1 MELNKHSFS
10 RNKIP
15 SNRLEDGGVKAKVP
29 LFDSLGRPIWFDRE
43 EFRNHVIPENLKAEW
58 DNPQELYE
66 FVVQIFRDG
75 FIEEAEKGADR
86 LLELYRRDEG
96 TLVLKAAVLLRKGD
110 DVGAEKLLLECIEKY
125 PKRGVAHTFL
135 ARVYSRRGDREGALS
150 ALRQGLSLEPN
161 QEMALRWLVELY
173 QEKKGDPVPALEP
186 FAEIAGAFWPQLELG
201 RLHLEKDQIPEALR
215 WFEAAVEVTRGMR
228 GEKEPPSYEEEVAVM
243 TSTAKMRQRGL
254 RDEVIDFCRKFWVP
268 TFATPFAGL
277 DYVQALEEAGRVQD
291 GIDVLKAM
299 LPYLLPEYRSF
310 VDQRLHHLESKSLV
324 RRR

>member
-1 MELNKHSFS
+1 M
-10 RNKIP
+10 
-15 SNRLEDGGVKAKVP
+15 KAKVP

-43 EFRNHVIPENLKAEW
+43 EFRDHVIPENLKAEW

-150 ALRQGLSLEPN
+150 ALRQGLS
-161 QEMALRWLVELY
+161 
-173 QEKKGDPVPALEP
+173 
-186 FAEIAGAFWPQLELG
+186 
-201 RLHLEKDQIPEALR
+201 
-215 WFEAAVEVTRGMR
+215 
-228 GEKEPPSYEEEVAVM
+228 
-243 TSTAKMRQRGL
+243 
-254 RDEVIDFCRKFWVP
+254 
-268 TFATPFAGL
+268 
-277 DYVQALEEAGRVQD
+277 
-291 GIDVLKAM
+291 
-299 LPYLLPEYRSF
+299 
-310 VDQRLHHLESKSLV
+310 
-324 RRR
+324 

>member
-1 MELNKHSFS
+1 VET
-10 RNKIP
+10 
-15 SNRLEDGGVKAKVP
+15 KVP

-43 EFRNHVIPENLKAEW
+43 EFRTHVIPENLKAEW
-58 DNPQELYE
+58 DNPQELYD

-110 DVGAEKLLLECIEKY
+110 DVGAEKLLLECIGKY
-125 PKRGVAHTFL
+125 PDRGIAHTFL
-135 ARVYSRRGDREGALS
+135 ARVYARRGDREGALS
-150 ALRQGLSLEPN
+150 ALKQGLRLEPN

-173 QEKKGDPVPALEP
+173 REKREDPVIALKP
-186 FAEIAGAFWPQLELG
+186 FAEIPGAWWPQLELG
-201 RLHLEKDQIPEALR
+201 RLHLEADRISEAIR
-215 WFEAAVEVTRGMR
+215 WFESAVEVTRRMR
-228 GEKEPPSYEEEVAVM
+228 REQDPPTYEEEVAVM
-243 TSTAKMRQRGL
+243 MATAKLRQRGL
-254 RDEVIDFCRKFWVP
+254 RDEVIQFCKKFWMS

-277 DYVQALEEAGRVQD
+277 DYVQALEESGRVVE

-299 LPYLLPEYRSF
+299 SPYLLPEYRSF

-324 RRR
+324 RGR